1 MVLFFISL
9 KSIRRNILCIP
20 SNITEPS
27 ILVEAHSN
35 MKNVDIIGIRKIDP
49 TKPNVFTDE
58 LTDKKSGSVLIQH
71 FDRQLP

>member
-1 MVLFFISL
+1 MIAYFR
-9 KSIRRNILCIP
+9 KIP
-20 SNITEPS
+20 FNITEPS
-27 ILVEAHSN
+27 NIVEAHSN

>member
-1 MVLFFISL
+1 MVLFLFHSNQ
-9 KSIRRNILCIP
+9 SGNILCIP

-27 ILVEAHSN
+27 NLVEAHSN

-49 TKPNVFTDE
+49 RKPNVFIDE

-71 FDRQLP
+71 FERQLP

>member
-27 ILVEAHSN
+27 NLVEAHSN

-49 TKPNVFTDE
+49 RKPNVFIDE

-71 FDRQLP
+71 LP